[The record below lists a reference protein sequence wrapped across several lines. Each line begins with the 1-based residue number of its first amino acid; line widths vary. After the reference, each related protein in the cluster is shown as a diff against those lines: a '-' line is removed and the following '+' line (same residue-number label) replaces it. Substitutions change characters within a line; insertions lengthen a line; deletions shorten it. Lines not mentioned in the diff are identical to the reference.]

1 MAFESPL
8 FPPNTNVVMACYI
21 TGVHDVNR
29 NTTLANDS
37 YDLVK
42 DWVESIIAANL
53 QGVVF
58 HNNFSEATCT
68 SYENENISFV

>member
-8 FPPNTNVVMACYI
+8 FLPNTNVVMACYI

-29 NTTLANDS
+29 NTTLTNDS
-37 YDLVK
+37 YDLVR

-53 QGVVF
+53 QGVIF
-58 HNNFSEATCT
+58 HNNFLLG
-68 SYENENISFV
+68 YLYILGW